1 MTIHGQPVYPFMA
14 VKLEASLGEK
24 EGVAMERTFL
34 RCFSNELQLNTDELQ
49 LNTEEIKLITMYQDT
64 FYLCMYIF

>member
-1 MTIHGQPVYPFMA
+1 MA

-34 RCFSNELQLNTDELQ
+34 RCFSNELQLNTENFNSTL
-49 LNTEEIKLITMYQDT
+49 
-64 FYLCMYIF
+64 